1 VTVAGVDLGGSK
13 IAAVLLD
20 DSGAVRGEI
29 WQEHAIAG
37 PDEAVNLIA
46 EVVGELASRD
56 LASRELA
63 SRELGAR
70 GVAARQLAPAQRA
83 AGHRAAGH
91 RAAGPPGPLT
101 AVGLSVAGWLSRDR
115 LEVRTAA
122 NLGLSAAPLP
132 GLAEAR
138 LNCPVLM
145 ENDGNAAAF
154 AEYVRG
160 AGQPAEV
167 LLVITLGTGVGGG
180 IVVSGALAG
189 GSHGLAAEIGHLP
202 IDPAGPDCCC
212 GGRGCLELY
221 ASGPGLAA
229 QARAQAGQPE
239 GAAILSLAGGRP
251 GQITAR
257 QVVAAAR
264 GGDAWATGLLARAGG
279 AVARAVACVTPV
291 LDPDLVVLSGSVA
304 MSAGDLILG
313 PARRQLARA
322 PALPA
327 VLSPVPIVLGQTGP
341 GAAALGAAELARR
354 LPGSFPRGRPPQAS
368 LAAAE
373 GRTDVHPRNRTRE

>member
-1 VTVAGVDLGGSK
+1 MSVAGVDLGGSK
-13 IAAVLLD
+13 IAGVLLD

-29 WQEHAIAG
+29 WREHTIAG
-37 PDEAVNLIA
+37 PDEAVDLIA
-46 EVVGELASRD
+46 EVVGELSA
-56 LASRELA
+56 RE
-63 SRELGAR
+63 SSGR
-70 GVAARQLAPAQRA
+70 GTTGSPRA
-83 AGHRAAGH
+83 
-91 RAAGPPGPLT
+91 LT

-122 NLGLSAAPLP
+122 NLGLAATPLAA
-132 GLAEAR
+132 LAEAR
-138 LNCPVLM
+138 LNCPVLL

-160 AGQPAEV
+160 AGQQAEV
-167 LLVITLGTGVGGG
+167 LMLITLGTGVGGG
-180 IVVSGALAG
+180 IVVSGVLAG
-189 GSHGLAAEIGHLP
+189 GSHGLAAEVGHLP
-202 IDPAGPDCCC
+202 VDPAGPDCCC

-221 ASGPGLAA
+221 ASGPGLAT
-229 QARAQAGQPE
+229 QARARAGQPE
-239 GAAILSLAGGRP
+239 GAAILSSAGGQP
-251 GQITAR
+251 GEITAR

-264 GGDAWATGLLARAGG
+264 GGDAWAAGLLARAGR

-313 PARRQLARA
+313 PARQQLARA

-327 VLSPVPIVLGQTGP
+327 VLNPVPIVLGQTGP

-354 LPGSFPRGRPPQAS
+354 LPGSFPPARAG

-373 GRTDVHPRNRTRE
+373 GHPDVHPRNRTRE

>member
-1 VTVAGVDLGGSK
+1 M
-13 IAAVLLD
+13 
-20 DSGAVRGEI
+20 
-29 WQEHAIAG
+29 
-37 PDEAVNLIA
+37 
-46 EVVGELASRD
+46 
-56 LASRELA
+56 
-63 SRELGAR
+63 
-70 GVAARQLAPAQRA
+70 
-83 AGHRAAGH
+83 
-91 RAAGPPGPLT
+91 
-101 AVGLSVAGWLSRDR
+101 GLSVAGWLSRDR

-122 NLGLSAAPLP
+122 NLGLAATPLAA
-132 GLAEAR
+132 LAEAR

-160 AGQPAEV
+160 AGRAAEV
-167 LLVITLGTGVGGG
+167 LMLITLGTGVGGG

-229 QARAQAGQPE
+229 QARARAGQPE
-239 GAAILSLAGGRP
+239 GAAILSLAGGQP

-264 GGDAWATGLLARAGG
+264 GGDAWAAGLLARAGR

-354 LPGSFPRGRPPQAS
+354 LPGSFPPAGRPGPAS
-368 LAAAE
+368 RPRKAALMF
-373 GRTDVHPRNRTRE
+373 TPRNRTRE

>member
-13 IAAVLLD
+13 IAGVLLD

-29 WQEHAIAG
+29 WQEHQIAG
-37 PDEAVNLIA
+37 PDEAMDLIA
-46 EVVGELASRD
+46 EVVGELAAHELS
-56 LASRELA
+56 ARELSA
-63 SRELGAR
+63 GNGAT
-70 GVAARQLAPAQRA
+70 
-83 AGHRAAGH
+83 
-91 RAAGPPGPLT
+91 GPPRALT

-122 NLGLSAAPLP
+122 NLGLAATPLA

-138 LNCPVLM
+138 LNCPVLV

-160 AGQPAEV
+160 AGRPAEV
-167 LLVITLGTGVGGG
+167 LMLIALGTGVGGG
-180 IVVSGALAG
+180 IVVSGVLAG
-189 GSHGLAAEIGHLP
+189 GSHGLAGEIGHLP
-202 IDPAGPDCCC
+202 IDPAGPVCCC

-229 QARAQAGQPE
+229 QARARAGQPE

-251 GQITAR
+251 EQITAR
-257 QVVAAAR
+257 QVIAAAR
-264 GGDAWATGLLARAGG
+264 GGDAWAAGLLARAGC
-279 AVARAVACVTPV
+279 AVARAVACVMPV

-304 MSAGDLILG
+304 MSAGDLILR
-313 PARRQLARA
+313 PARQQLARA

-354 LPGSFPRGRPPQAS
+354 LPGSFPPARPPGAG
-368 LAAAE
+368 LAPPE
-373 GRTDVHPRNRTRE
+373 GRTHVHP

>member
-1 VTVAGVDLGGSK
+1 MTVAGVDLGGSK
-13 IAAVLLD
+13 IAGVLLD
-20 DSGAVRGEI
+20 DSGTVRGEI
-29 WQEHAIAG
+29 WQEHQIAG
-37 PDEAVNLIA
+37 PEEAVDLIA
-46 EVVGELASRD
+46 EVVGELA
-56 LASRELA
+56 ARELA
-63 SRELGAR
+63 AREL
-70 GVAARQLAPAQRA
+70 AARELA
-83 AGHRAAGH
+83 AGYGAT
-91 RAAGPPGPLT
+91 GPPRALT

-115 LEVRTAA
+115 REVRTAA
-122 NLGLSAAPLP
+122 NLGLGATPLA

-138 LNCPVLM
+138 LNCPVLV

-160 AGQPAEV
+160 AGRAARV
-167 LLVITLGTGVGGG
+167 LMLITLGTGVGGG
-180 IVVSGALAG
+180 IVVSGVLAG
-189 GSHGLAAEIGHLP
+189 GSHGLAGEIGHLP

-221 ASGPGLAA
+221 CSGPGLAA
-229 QARAQAGQPE
+229 RARAGQPE

-257 QVVAAAR
+257 QVIAAAR
-264 GGDAWATGLLARAGG
+264 GGDAWAAGLLARAGH
-279 AVARAVACVTPV
+279 AIARAVACVMPV

-304 MSAGDLILG
+304 MSAGDLILA
-313 PARRQLARA
+313 PARQQLARA

-354 LPGSFPRGRPPQAS
+354 LPARLPPTGPGPVS
-368 LAAAE
+368 RLPG
-373 GRTDVHPRNRTRE
+373 GRTDAHL

>member
-1 VTVAGVDLGGSK
+1 MSVAGVDLGGSK
-13 IAAVLLD
+13 IAGVLLD

-37 PDEAVNLIA
+37 PDEAVDLIA
-46 EVVGELASRD
+46 EVVGELSAREQ
-56 LASRELA
+56 LSRELA
-63 SRELGAR
+63 P
-70 GVAARQLAPAQRA
+70 RQLAVRELATAQRA
-83 AGHRAAGH
+83 AGHRAAG
-91 RAAGPPGPLT
+91 PPEGLT

-122 NLGLSAAPLP
+122 NLGLAATPLA

-160 AGQPAEV
+160 AGQQAEV
-167 LLVITLGTGVGGG
+167 LMLVTLGTGVGGG
-180 IVVSGALAG
+180 IVVSGVLAG

-202 IDPAGPDCCC
+202 VDPAGPDCCC

-221 ASGPGLAA
+221 ASGPGLAT

-239 GAAILSLAGGRP
+239 GAAILSLAGGQP

-264 GGDAWATGLLARAGG
+264 GGDAWAAGLLARAGR

-313 PARRQLARA
+313 PARQQLARA

-354 LPGSFPRGRPPQAS
+354 LPGSFPPAGRPGPGPR
-368 LAAAE
+368 LREAA
-373 GRTDVHPRNRTRE
+373 DVHP